1 MRTIILGG
9 RHAINYRI
17 GVLFVPF
24 LILSIP
30 LTEDNISK
38 QIFLR
43 WTVVSTISLLLSV
56 FFLVILDKTLLA
68 DRIENPISNN
78 ALFSLGLGLGA
89 FRGAITFTCARMIYH
104 IPSETLGVGFIRIIN
119 GSLIG
124 CIAVPFTA
132 LISFSYYEISKA
144 TAQHHAILTSIEQ
157 LKDAKNIAPIR
168 IRLVEE
174 VSHRL
179 DKSRNE
185 ILKLSQKKNLP
196 QNSQI
201 AREIRDLANNLVRP
215 LSHRVVTA
223 TTNHQKL
230 FKDSLALMLL
240 IPDSI
245 ARQWPWMVSL
255 YSATQIRSD
264 ISGFGIA
271 KGLILFA
278 LNTTSFMALIALL
291 VWTYKH
297 TRPAVNYVFL
307 FSVIAGLLN
316 ALCCLGAYRLLNGI
330 LDLKSFILIALWTI
344 FLISMVPFSGAY
356 LMTSLQSLDKI
367 QSRYFT
373 EYRNITTHIYSHNAS
388 LDKLARF
395 LHGSLQTKLNSSA
408 FRIYNLKTEGQV
420 RKELEIITSYLIL
433 PDSITSVE
441 SQIPIRDRLET
452 IKDLWSPLIDVL
464 ISERSI
470 DSCPDSIALDQLC
483 EVVSEAISNACRH
496 GAATAI
502 TFTIEYKADSISLE
516 ASNDGQLV
524 HSFTGGFGAMI
535 YDKAT
540 NKNWQLINKN
550 QKATLVAEIPAAGK
564 EL

>member
-38 QIFLR
+38 QLFLR

-78 ALFSLGLGLGA
+78 AVFLLGLGLGA

-104 IPSETLGVGFIRIIN
+104 IPSETLGAGFIRIIN

-124 CIAVPFTA
+124 CIAVPFIA
-132 LISFSYYEISKA
+132 LISFSYYEIAKA
-144 TAQHHAILTSIEQ
+144 TAHYRATLTSFEQ
-157 LKDAKNIAPIR
+157 LKDPKNEVPIR
-168 IRLVEE
+168 IGLVEE

-185 ILKLSQKKNLP
+185 ILKLSQKTNLP

-201 AREIRDLANNLVRP
+201 AREIRELADNLVRP
-215 LSHRVVTA
+215 LSHHVVKA

-230 FKDSLALMLL
+230 LKDSLALILL

-245 ARQWPWMVSL
+245 ARQWPWMISF

-264 ISGFGIA
+264 LSGFGISR
-271 KGLILFA
+271 GLILFT

-291 VWTYKH
+291 VWIYKH
-297 TRPAVNYVFL
+297 TIPAVNYVFL
-307 FSVIAGLLN
+307 FSIITGLLN
-316 ALCCLGAYRLLNGI
+316 GLCCFGAYRLINGT
-330 LDLKSFILIALWTI
+330 LDLKSFILVSLWTI
-344 FLISMVPFSGAY
+344 FLILTVPFSGAY
-356 LMTSLQSLDKI
+356 LVTSLQSVEKI
-367 QSRYFT
+367 QSRYLT
-373 EYRNITTHIYSHNAS
+373 EYRIITTHIHSRNAS

-408 FRIYNLKTEGQV
+408 FRIHNLKMEAEV

-433 PDSITSVE
+433 PDSITALE
-441 SQIPIRDRLET
+441 SQIPIRDQLET

-464 ISERSI
+464 ISETSI

-483 EVVSEAISNACRH
+483 EVVSEAISNAYRH
-496 GAATAI
+496 GAATVI
-502 TFTIEYKADSISLE
+502 TFSIEYKADSISLE

-524 HSFTGGFGAMI
+524 HSFTGGFGVMI

-550 QKATLVAEIPAAGK
+550 QKATLVAEIPATGK

>member
-1 MRTIILGG
+1 
-9 RHAINYRI
+9 
-17 GVLFVPF
+17 
-24 LILSIP
+24 
-30 LTEDNISK
+30 
-38 QIFLR
+38 
-43 WTVVSTISLLLSV
+43 
-56 FFLVILDKTLLA
+56 
-68 DRIENPISNN
+68 
-78 ALFSLGLGLGA
+78 
-89 FRGAITFTCARMIYH
+89 
-104 IPSETLGVGFIRIIN
+104 
-119 GSLIG
+119 
-124 CIAVPFTA
+124 
-132 LISFSYYEISKA
+132 
-144 TAQHHAILTSIEQ
+144 
-157 LKDAKNIAPIR
+157 
-168 IRLVEE
+168 
-174 VSHRL
+174 
-179 DKSRNE
+179 
-185 ILKLSQKKNLP
+185 
-196 QNSQI
+196 
-201 AREIRDLANNLVRP
+201 
-215 LSHRVVTA
+215 
-223 TTNHQKL
+223 
-230 FKDSLALMLL
+230 
-240 IPDSI
+240 
-245 ARQWPWMVSL
+245 
-255 YSATQIRSD
+255 
-264 ISGFGIA
+264 
-271 KGLILFA
+271 
-278 LNTTSFMALIALL
+278 MALIALL

-297 TRPAVNYVFL
+297 TLPAVNYVFL

-344 FLISMVPFSGAY
+344 FLILMVPFSGAY